1 MISLRWSLRNVFT
14 CDGWKQS
21 LDGSEGAFAS
31 WVLYF
36 IPWWVKTEW
45 SCPVS
50 LQISVL
56 HIYSRKHCTLGLKS
70 IVWPHLVWH
79 FESLRWEEEI
89 WLRRYLV
96 KQVRGMC
103 QQVWIYLAA
112 IKQQIYSS
120 LSNESI
126 IWNLVKAHEYMINH
140 YCVLSR
146 EMDTWWASASECMM
160 WFWWVLGGL

>member
-1 MISLRWSLRNVFT
+1 MYLPVM
-14 CDGWKQS
+14 DGNRAWMVQREP
-21 LDGSEGAFAS
+21 LHPGF
-31 WVLYF
+31 F
-36 IPWWVKTEW
+36 ILSHDEW
-45 SCPVS
+45 RLNGVALCPS
-50 LQISVL
+50 RSQLSY
-56 HIYSRKHCTLGLKS
+56 IYSRKHCTLGLKS

-126 IWNLVKAHEYMINH
+126 NWNLVKAHEYMINH
-140 YCVLSR
+140 YCILSR